1 MENLLIAF
9 IWILNFAI
17 SWWNAYAC
25 GKVWAETKSAGGWP
39 RFMTWMGAI
48 MSASGFTW
56 CFLIPMVLGANH
68 FEWLN
73 ADATRVAFELGY
85 IMIVPGILFSGLM
98 ITIDSWAR
106 AYRDGGVLNY
116 GVAAYNT
123 YAQIHNTMSAIETFG
138 GAFKDVGS
146 FMGKAFSGDSEDS
159 AKGAAAFLAI
169 LLVVLA
175 AAMGII
181 LTFVIIRKS
190 AAGEILLTREE
201 MQNRLGRKAAIR

>member
-9 IWILNFAI
+9 IWLLNFAI

-56 CFLIPMVLGANH
+56 CFLLPMVLGANH
-68 FEWLN
+68 FAWL
-73 ADATRVAFELGY
+73 DAEATKVAFELGY
-85 IMIVPGILFSGLM
+85 IMIVPAVLFSGFM
-98 ITIDSWAR
+98 IMVDSWAQ
-106 AYRDGGVLNY
+106 AYRNGGVLNY

-123 YAQIHNTMSAIETFG
+123 YAQVHNTMSAIETFG
-138 GAFKDVGS
+138 GALKDVGS
-146 FMGKAFSGDSEDS
+146 FMGDAFSGDSEDS
-159 AKGAAAFLAI
+159 AKGAAGLI
-169 LLVVLA
+169 VLLLVVLA

-181 LTFVIIRKS
+181 LTTTIIRKS
-190 AAGEILLTREE
+190 AASEVLLTRDE
-201 MQNRLGRKAAIR
+201 MEARRMRKAV